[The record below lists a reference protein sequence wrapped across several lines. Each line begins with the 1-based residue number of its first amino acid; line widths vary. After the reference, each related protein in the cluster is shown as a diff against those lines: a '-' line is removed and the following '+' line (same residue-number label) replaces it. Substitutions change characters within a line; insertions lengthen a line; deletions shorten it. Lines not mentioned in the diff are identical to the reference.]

1 VKESGDVLSD
11 SLEVA
16 FLAHDDDMIC
26 SCNGDERKKRNQ
38 SINIY
43 TTRESKREEKRRR
56 EMTRGKETLGKMRV

>member
-1 VKESGDVLSD
+1 MKKSGDVLTD

-16 FLAHDDDMIC
+16 FLAHDNMIW

-38 SINIY
+38 DIYIY
-43 TTRESKREEKRRR
+43 TTRVSKREEKRRR